1 MHAELQ
7 LRRPNKNRYRLDRL
21 LEKKAKEG
29 VKIYIILYQEVSSRT
44 TPTDSKS
51 VSRSLQ
57 SSFSDRVS
65 FQLCEAAADGVA
77 SEHHG
82 AAFTFALPDRYLLLG
97 ACGS

>member
-44 TPTDSKS
+44 TPTDSK
-51 VSRSLQ
+51 
-57 SSFSDRVS
+57 
-65 FQLCEAAADGVA
+65 
-77 SEHHG
+77 
-82 AAFTFALPDRYLLLG
+82 
-97 ACGS
+97 